1 MVGAGLNRLCD
12 LTFDVLTT
20 PERLRALECLER
32 MARQLR
38 APQHELI
45 NQLDAQA
52 GEEELGGKLRTRWPT
67 GCGSPRLRP
76 ANASAKP
83 PTSDNVGR

>member
-1 MVGAGLNRLCD
+1 MGSSSREEIVEVFDVVDAGLNRLCD

-20 PERLRALECLER
+20 PERLRALERLER

-38 APQHELI
+38 APQQPLI

-52 GEEELGGKLRTRWPT
+52 GEEELGGKFRTALAD
-67 GCGSPRLRP
+67 RLRITK
-76 ANASAKP
+76 AEA
-83 PTSDNVGR
+83 